1 MIHDVFNDIERGVGC
16 SLFDGALW
24 RRERN
29 VEFIVKKPQEAVGK
43 VEKWSY
49 KWGFK
54 GVSEEVK

>member
-1 MIHDVFNDIERGVGC
+1 MFNDIERGVGC

-29 VEFIVKKPQEAVGK
+29 VEFIVKKLQEAVGK
-43 VEKWSY
+43 VEEWSY

-54 GVSEEVK
+54 GVSEEVG